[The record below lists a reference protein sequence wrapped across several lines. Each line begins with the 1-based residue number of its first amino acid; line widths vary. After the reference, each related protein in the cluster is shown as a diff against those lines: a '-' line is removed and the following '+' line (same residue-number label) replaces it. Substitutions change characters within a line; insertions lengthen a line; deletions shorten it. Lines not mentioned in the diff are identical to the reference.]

1 MGAFSIHTRAGIFDI
16 IFAMEN
22 SGAKIKVPT
31 TGVFDFPSLILGG
44 KGKCTTPLKEIA
56 FSPLRRKRGFGIM
69 VVLNLSAAQM
79 WFCEFPQA
87 ARPGSQTA
95 RKRGFAT
102 TS

>member
-1 MGAFSIHTRAGIFDI
+1 MKYEVIPH
-16 IFAMEN
+16 
-22 SGAKIKVPT
+22 
-31 TGVFDFPSLILGG
+31 
-44 KGKCTTPLKEIA
+44 PLKEIA
-56 FSPLRRKRGFGIM
+56 FFPLRRKRGFGIM

-102 TS
+102 TSNQERTTQ

>member
-1 MGAFSIHTRAGIFDI
+1 MSEKVIFFDRVHTIITNRA
-16 IFAMEN
+16 
-22 SGAKIKVPT
+22 
-31 TGVFDFPSLILGG
+31 
-44 KGKCTTPLKEIA
+44 LKEIA
-56 FSPLRRKRGFGIM
+56 FFPLRRKRGFGIIVM
-69 VVLNLSAAQM
+69 LNLSVAQM